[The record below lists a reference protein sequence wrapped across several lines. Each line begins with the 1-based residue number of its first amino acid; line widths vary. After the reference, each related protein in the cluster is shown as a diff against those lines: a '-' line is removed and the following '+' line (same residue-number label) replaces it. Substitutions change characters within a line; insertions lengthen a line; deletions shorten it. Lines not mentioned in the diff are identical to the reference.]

1 MNFFTFF
8 LEIPNRVDYVNLIQ
22 LNVISNKVEC
32 TSADKWCSEMEV
44 GLGAT
49 RQ

>member
-8 LEIPNRVDYVNLIQ
+8 LEIPNRVEYVNLIQ
-22 LNVISNKVEC
+22 LNITSNKVGC
-32 TSADKWCSEMEV
+32 TSADKWCREMEV
-44 GLGAT
+44 GLGTT